1 MAANIYAS
9 MAGVALDGIA
19 SAVDNT
25 QAKMTWNEQYDLQSQ
40 WMTRKQN
47 AMNAINV
54 NELNLHQI
62 GVEKNLTN
70 AKIRMAQDDAEANVK
85 LQAATSG
92 VTGGSVQQ
100 SQNQTNVNM
109 GLAIGQNQLDTQ
121 AKKQAYID
129 QAYQLRYNMDTIPV
143 VRPKVYKSTVLDTIA
158 KMAPIIGEKEF
169 LNRAT
174 NAFDAW
180 NSSGNAQPS
189 ELDGNDYGGRH
200 GDLDGNG
207 GG

>member
-1 MAANIYAS
+1 
-9 MAGVALDGIA
+9 MAGVALNGIA
-19 SAVDNT
+19 SAIDNT

-40 WMTRKQN
+40 WMTRRQN
-47 AMNAINV
+47 AKNAINV
-54 NELNLHQI
+54 NELNLRQI

-92 VTGGSVQQ
+92 VTGGSVKQ
-100 SQNQTNVNM
+100 SQYQTAVNM

-143 VRPKVYKSTVLDTIA
+143 VKPKIYKNTILDTVA
-158 KMAPIIGEKEF
+158 KMAPIIGDKEF
-169 LNRAT
+169 LNRVT
-174 NAFDAW
+174 NAFEAW
-180 NSSGNAQPS
+180 NSNENAQPES
-189 ELDGNDYGGRH
+189 TLDGNDYGGGG
-200 GDLDGNG
+200 GDLGDMEEVK
-207 GG
+207 